1 MVGCQLAA
9 SPWNNQLLSYYA
21 IKDMTTTYF
30 SYWLLF
36 IGVVQLC
43 LFVCLFVLSFF
54 FGVGRNGEILV
65 LQVWSRWSFAD
76 WHYYI
81 TMSLAHK

>member
-9 SPWNNQLLSYYA
+9 SPWNSPLLSYYA

-43 LFVCLFVLSFF
+43 LFVCLFICFVFF
-54 FGVGRNGEILV
+54 FGVGRNGEK
-65 LQVWSRWSFAD
+65 
-76 WHYYI
+76 
-81 TMSLAHK
+81 SLSCKFGVGPLLIGTIISPCH

>member
-9 SPWNNQLLSYYA
+9 SPWNSPLLSYYA

-36 IGVVQLC
+36 IVYWC
-43 LFVCLFVLSFF
+43 CATLFVCLFVYLFCLFF
-54 FGVGRNGEILV
+54 FWVGRNGEKSFSCKFGVGPLLIGTIILPC
-65 LQVWSRWSFAD
+65 
-76 WHYYI
+76 Y
-81 TMSLAHK
+81 